1 MKRSAKKILS
11 LFLCA
16 MLCVSLL
23 PAAAFAENEV
33 AETEPIAAELPEKA
47 VLLPEET
54 IPAEEPAAG
63 KPAPAEA
70 ETAAE
75 PEPAAE
81 PEAEAAVDVD
91 AAPPQAAR
99 LSAIAPATNIERN
112 RFILIPKSSS
122 NALVLLLYRDKG
134 LNCASRIPHLARFCK
149 GEGRFFAQCRN
160 AFSFRCAF
168 CANRANKKSF
178 PLSEKLL

>member
-1 MKRSAKKILS
+1 
-11 LFLCA
+11 
-16 MLCVSLL
+16 
-23 PAAAFAENEV
+23 
-33 AETEPIAAELPEKA
+33 
-47 VLLPEET
+47 
-54 IPAEEPAAG
+54 
-63 KPAPAEA
+63 
-70 ETAAE
+70 
-75 PEPAAE
+75 
-81 PEAEAAVDVD
+81 VD

-122 NALVLLLYRDKG
+122 NALVLSLYRDKE

-168 CANRANKKSF
+168 CANRANKKSLLLPEKALVMCF
-178 PLSEKLL
+178 AALFGSHRVQRGLLEVGHRDGAQRHQVGVRAVCRDGGHLRTGLSFEVAAKALAVLVPLLI

>member
-81 PEAEAAVDVD
+81 PEETDTGDGSVAIDEGNFPD
-91 AAPPQAAR
+91 ASTLR
-99 LSAIAPATNIERN
+99 
-112 RFILIPKSSS
+112 
-122 NALVLLLYRDKG
+122 
-134 LNCASRIPHLARFCK
+134 
-149 GEGRFFAQCRN
+149 
-160 AFSFRCAF
+160 
-168 CANRANKKSF
+168 
-178 PLSEKLL
+178 